1 MNDRPQI
8 QQPTMPSDQ
17 QETAV
22 QQCIHGAGLKKMPEA
37 VFIVGVSRSG
47 TSLMRKILNASDKIA
62 IAWENHFLGHLIA
75 SEGARYK
82 FRKFGDLL
90 DDNNVRK
97 LVDSIYSG
105 EFRKSSRYREASTQW
120 GWIARKIDKQDFLQR
135 ILDSDRSEQA
145 LFRVMMRVFADS
157 KGKPIMGEK
166 TPAHVRYVPTILE
179 WFPEGRIIH
188 MVRDPRGIFVS
199 ELRRRKKAETYPYRQ
214 LKRFNFLFK
223 LYILLQ
229 TTVVWFESAYRC
241 SKYKRI
247 YPSNY
252 YLLRFEDLVKNP
264 ETHIARVCDF
274 LGVDFQDKMLNQ
286 FVVSDG
292 FQAGKDG
299 FDAQAA
305 DRWRQQI
312 DGWINSWFSF
322 LFRKYLKEFGYSDH
336 PDQL

>member
-1 MNDRPQI
+1 VNYRPHI
-8 QQPTMPSDQ
+8 QQSTISSDQ
-17 QETAV
+17 RETV
-22 QQCIHGAGLKKMPEA
+22 GQQCLHGPGLKKIPQA
-37 VFIVGVSRSG
+37 IFIVGVSRSG

-97 LVDSIYSG
+97 LVDYIYSG
-105 EFRKSSRYREASTQW
+105 EFRKSSKYRDVSAQW
-120 GWIARKIDKQDFLQR
+120 RWIVEKVDKEDFLQR

-145 LFRVMMRVFADS
+145 LFAVMMRVFADS
-157 KGKPIMGEK
+157 KAKPIMGEK

-199 ELRRRKKAETYPYRQ
+199 ELRRRKKAETYPYKQ
-214 LKRFNFLFK
+214 LKRFDFLFK

-229 TTVVWFESAYRC
+229 TTIVWFESAYRC
-241 SKYKRI
+241 SKYKRL

-252 YLLRFEDLVKNP
+252 YPLKFEDLVKDP
-264 ETHIARVCDF
+264 ENRVARVCDF

-286 FVVSDG
+286 FVVSGG

-305 DRWRQQI
+305 DRWRHHI
-312 DGWINSWFSF
+312 DPWINSWFSL
-322 LFRKYLKEFGYSDH
+322 LFRKYLKELGYIDH
-336 PDQL
+336 VDQI